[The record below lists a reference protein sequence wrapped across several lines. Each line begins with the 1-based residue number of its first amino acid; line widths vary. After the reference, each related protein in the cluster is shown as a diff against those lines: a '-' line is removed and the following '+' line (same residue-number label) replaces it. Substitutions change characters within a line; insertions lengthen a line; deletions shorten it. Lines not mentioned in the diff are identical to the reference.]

1 MALEA
6 ARRSW
11 SSEAHYGCPRLH
23 SRFSDLGT
31 RGGTGHLGSF
41 QQVLPSHPGAFSI
54 QRSRIAAG
62 AGTPKRSLCFG
73 SSRDTAWRR
82 PSAPARLS
90 LSSS

>member
-54 QRSRIAAG
+54 QRLRIAAG
-62 AGTPKRSLCFG
+62 AGTLRGACALVHPVTRHGGGLL
-73 SSRDTAWRR
+73 RQ
-82 PSAPARLS
+82 PA
-90 LSSS
+90 